1 MKKNK
6 GFTVVELVIVIAII
20 AVLAAVLIPTFSS
33 LVKSANESAD
43 TQLIKNLNT
52 SLRADLP
59 DGKHPTMHDA
69 LKAAEAFGY
78 DVDKINASAVG
89 NEILWDQDNDV
100 FCYAKGESV
109 EYIPESVNADKKIT
123 SKDDYRLWKIYNA
136 KSGAVPAAANQK
148 NSIYLASGAI
158 ISDGFNYTFSV
169 GIDVGS
175 QPAISSIKY
184 ENNTNDG
191 KTVIIRTN
199 SAATEL
205 IVNAPYRTIK
215 HFDTVGTVHIIA
227 VDSNNCY
234 EENGKAAF
242 TQVDSGKYKTS
253 ATADVKLLFVSDSS
267 KVTLEI
273 AEGTVDHAHA
283 ISAAEAEAINSRNP
297 GVVFDYDGNSAQS
310 ALDVYHHDVK
320 GNYELT
326 TAFDS
331 NKSKEAVVEVVD
343 ELAGDEVAQDPNAE
357 NYVARVGTKG
367 YLTLKDAIDAAR
379 SNPKSVVYTLKEDIT
394 LTANIG
400 EITDDGIV
408 NGLQNEIRLT
418 KDTTLRFSAFSI
430 QMMPGGKIS
439 LDGHALTL
447 ASPSGGN
454 GIYFCQALEEN
465 QDYTT
470 SGTSAQI
477 LVDELTYDVAAQQSE
492 SLPHAFYYHAT
503 QMAWVHGSTVIISL
517 PSYTINVNEE
527 GYTKVYA
534 GVVNAK
540 NPTTVTV
547 NLDGLDFVNPTI
559 EEWYV
564 FSGDENTLTINT
576 EDHTA
581 QEVSITAK
589 FGSNTSHNNA
599 PGGAFLLCKLSDQN
613 VKYVVIF
620 DISGPS
626 GPQLPF

>member
-1 MKKNK
+1 MKPNK
-6 GFTVVELVIVIAII
+6 KAFTIVELVIVIAII
-20 AVLAAVLIPTFSS
+20 AVLAAVLIPTF
-33 LVKSANESAD
+33 ANVINKANVAKD
-43 TQLIKNLNT
+43 TQLIRNLNT
-52 SLRADLP
+52 ALASDRASNNNEPHHTLY
-59 DGKHPTMHDA
+59 DA
-69 LKAAEAFGY
+69 LQAAEAFGY
-78 DVDKINASAVG
+78 DIGKINASAT
-89 NEILWDQDNDV
+89 NAEILWDQENDV
-100 FCYAKGESV
+100 FCYLEGTKV
-109 EYIPESVNADKKIT
+109 VYLPELVDTNKRLATDIRP
-123 SKDDYRLWKIYNA
+123 YHLWKIFDEKHPISENTY
-136 KSGAVPAAANQK
+136 GF
-148 NSIYLASGAI
+148 SIYWNGSAQDEI
-158 ISDGFNYTFSV
+158 IIDGLGFDAGTATVSKISYEYTQ
-169 GIDVGS
+169 GT
-175 QPAISSIKY
+175 AR
-184 ENNTNDG
+184 N
-191 KTVIIRTN
+191 VIIRTN
-199 SAATEL
+199 SVITEL
-205 IVNAPYRTIK
+205 IVDAPNDTVK
-215 HFDTVGTVHIIA
+215 HYDAVGTVHVIA
-227 VDSNNCY
+227 VDGENCY